1 MDNTKIGNKEAI
13 ALLVTITFNHVIFN
27 GIKTI
32 INTTSSASLLNILY
46 VGILSIIFTC
56 VMCYFLNKFPTFDII
71 DISNYLGGKKLKWII
86 GLLYIAYFIFFTGVL
101 LHIFAS
107 SLQIIYFPVTKN
119 FYIVLL
125 FVITTFFAC
134 NMKYNAVYRSNLL
147 FFPFLIISTL
157 FLAFSDIPFFRI
169 ERMYP
174 FLGYGFFPTFISG
187 FLIISTLFLAFSDI
201 PFFRIERMYPFLGYG
216 FFPTFISGISNM
228 FAFQALAYIYFMPP
242 MLKEPN
248 KIKKVAVTAIIIS
261 CIFILICVG
270 IILFMFNSF
279 LNTDELMPLYS
290 AVKYIEFGSFFRK
303 MDSFFI
309 LIWIISFISF
319 LSITLKISSNILKKL
334 TNVEKDSFLIFIL
347 SIFLLVASI
356 WQKNYAISIFI
367 VENIYRYAF
376 FILVIGISFLVLLFA
391 FIKQKVLRWFK

>member
-134 NMKYNAVYRSNLL
+134 NMKYNAVYRSNLI
-147 FFPFLIISTL
+147 FFP
-157 FLAFSDIPFFRI
+157 
-169 ERMYP
+169 
-174 FLGYGFFPTFISG
+174 

-228 FAFQALAYIYFMPP
+228 FVFQALAYIYFMPP